1 MSQVDETIRA
11 IALQYDG
18 ENAPTVTATGEGAI
32 AEEII
37 RIAQEHGIPL
47 REDAILAAFLSELDL
62 GDEIPPLLYRVIAEV
77 IAYAYLVAGKVPEI
91 KDKNEMD

>member
-1 MSQVDETIRA
+1 MSEFETLRA

-18 ENAPTVTATGEGAI
+18 ENAPTVTASGEGVI

-37 RIAQEHGIPL
+37 RIAREHGVPL
-47 REDAILAAFLSELDL
+47 REDAMLAAFLSELDL

-77 IAYAYLVAGKVPEI
+77 IAYAYLVSGKVPEL
-91 KDKNEMD
+91 KDKNLTD

>member
-1 MSQVDETIRA
+1 MKSANEPLKA

-18 ENAPTVTATGEGAI
+18 ENAPVVTASGEGAI

-37 RIAQEHGIPL
+37 RIAKEHGVPL

-77 IAYAYLVAGKVPEI
+77 IAYAYLVSGKVPEM
-91 KDKNEMD
+91 KGKN

>member
-1 MSQVDETIRA
+1 MSSENKPLQA

-18 ENAPTVTATGEGAI
+18 ENAPTVTASGEGAI

-37 RIAQEHGIPL
+37 RIAQEHGVPL
-47 REDAILAAFLSELDL
+47 REDAMLAAFLSELNL

-77 IAYAYLVAGKVPEI
+77 IAYAYLVSGKVPEI
-91 KDKNEMD
+91 KDKNFSD

>member
-1 MSQVDETIRA
+1 MSSSNETLRA
-11 IALQYDG
+11 IALKYDG
-18 ENAPTVTATGEGAI
+18 ENAPTVTASGEGAI

-37 RIAQEHGIPL
+37 RIAKEHGVPL

-77 IAYAYLVAGKVPEI
+77 IAYAYLVSGKVPEI
-91 KDKNEMD
+91 KDKNLSD